1 MNEIEPAARLF
12 LRDLAGR
19 EDGARVIDPGSI
31 LGQIAGPLV
40 DAGLIA
46 VGGRTF
52 FGVRVRLTEAGMRAA
67 KGLDGRRPAG

>member
-1 MNEIEPAARLF
+1 MTPAERFL

-19 EDGARVIDPGSI
+19 EDGARVIDPGSV
-31 LGQIAGPLV
+31 LGQLAAPLV

-52 FGVRVRLTEAGMRAA
+52 FGLRIRLTEAGRDASS
-67 KGLDGRRPAG
+67 GVDRPEPKAV